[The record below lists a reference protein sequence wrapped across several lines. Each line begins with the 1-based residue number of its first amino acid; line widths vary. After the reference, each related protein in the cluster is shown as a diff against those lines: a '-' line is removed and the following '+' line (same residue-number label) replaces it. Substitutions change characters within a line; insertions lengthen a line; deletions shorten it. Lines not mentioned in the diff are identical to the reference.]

1 MSNSKSDYPLIR
13 FIFWALVLLTVY
25 CAYYF
30 ALRNPPAW
38 LYALL
43 SENMVV
49 SMAVCGQFGDMF
61 GALNAFVSAF
71 VLVFVIVTFLLER
84 KKFEQTKDEYRYQI
98 QPIIDFT
105 LRDVKICFPSLP
117 PGNQMLLI
125 PRFTFSYDIKNIT
138 GLVPVNV
145 CGEVYL
151 SRLLKRVSVGKVVG
165 GSGLLYPNGGESAQ
179 NGKSLDLNPLSVSD
193 ILSDLESGGN
203 TLTFHFDFIYKNV
216 LGGCFRIQRSL
227 IAFVNASHERSR
239 IGGIA
244 KLPRHPSEGTVI
256 KQWEKSG
263 FSADFVTFAGSQ
275 LSVTPGVSIS
285 VCMNSAID
293 SKYFAA
299 EPITTG
305 EYEQLRQQFEKR

>member
-1 MSNSKSDYPLIR
+1 MSNSRRDYPLIR
-13 FIFWALVLLTVY
+13 FVLGAVALLTVY
-25 CAYYF
+25 GAYYF
-30 ALRNPPAW
+30 VLRKPPAW
-38 LYALL
+38 LHALL
-43 SENMVV
+43 SDGMVV
-49 SMAVCGQFGDMF
+49 PMSACGQFGDMF

-71 VLVFVIVTFLLER
+71 VLVFVIITFLLER

-105 LRDVKICFPSLP
+105 LRDVEICFPSLS
-117 PGNQMLLI
+117 PGNQILLI

-138 GLVPVNV
+138 GSVPVNV

-151 SRLLKRVSVGKVVG
+151 SRLLKRVSVGKVNG

-193 ILSDLESGGN
+193 VLLDLESGGN

-263 FSADFVTFAGSQ
+263 FSTDFVTFAGSQ
-275 LSVTPGVSIS
+275 LGVNPGVSMS
-285 VCMNSAID
+285 VRINSAID
-293 SKYFAA
+293 PKYFAA

-305 EYEQLRQQFEKR
+305 EYERLRQQFEKR